1 MKKLIKMRKIIGS
14 ILLAQLVAFNCFA
27 TPYKL
32 PLDMSQAE
40 SRFLQKNLLL
50 LSAKYNITISKA
62 LEQQAKLWNN
72 PTISFEQNIYNQ
84 YTGKYF
90 DMSSSGQS
98 AVQIQQLILLAGK
111 RNKQLQL
118 QKYSTAINEYQFY
131 DLMRTLRLELT
142 SNFYSLYF
150 SQRKLFALNK
160 QILPLRDLERAYE
173 EQFKKGNV
181 SLKEVSRLRSLLFK
195 LETDRISLVNE
206 ELGFTSALKTL
217 LVVKGDTTLEPIYQ
231 ESVSSWLENKK
242 LAELEEEAIANRSD
256 LLAYETNVKLQQANY
271 TLQKANA
278 IPDINVGAAY
288 DRAGSYIYNYYAMT
302 LSFSLPVYNRN
313 QHFIKI
319 AKDQIDQ
326 SKLDYEN
333 RTLSLSNEVNYSY
346 MKALEFHN
354 SYVTFSK
361 SAFENVEQLQKVV
374 IENYQKRNITLM
386 EFVDFYESYKDNISA
401 FLDLQLA
408 REKAL
413 EELNYTIGKKIN

>member
-1 MKKLIKMRKIIGS
+1 MKKIIGFAF
-14 ILLAQLVAFNCFA
+14 LTLFVAYNCFA
-27 TPYKL
+27 IPFSL
-32 PLDMSQAE
+32 PLDITQAE
-40 SRFLQKNLLL
+40 SRFLQKNLIL
-50 LSAKYNITISKA
+50 LSAKYNINIAKA

-84 YTGKYF
+84 YTDKYF

-111 RNKQLQL
+111 RNKQVQL
-118 QKYSTAINEYQFY
+118 QKYNTAISEYQFY

-142 SNFYSLYF
+142 SNFYSLHF
-150 SQRKLFALNK
+150 SQQKLKALNK
-160 QILPLRDLERAYE
+160 QITPLRDLALAYE
-173 EQFKKGNV
+173 EQLKKGNV

-206 ELGFTSALKTL
+206 ELGFTAALKTL
-217 LVVKGDTTLEPIYQ
+217 LVVKGDTTLEPMYQ
-231 ESVSSWLENKK
+231 ESISSWLENKK
-242 LAELEEEAIANRSD
+242 LAELEEEAKANRSD
-256 LLAYETNVKLQQANY
+256 LLAYETNVKMQQANY
-271 TLQKANA
+271 RLQKANA
-278 IPDINVGAAY
+278 IPDINVGGAY

-319 AKDQIDQ
+319 AKDQINQ

-333 RTLSLSNEVNYSY
+333 TALSLSNEVNFSY
-346 MKALEFHN
+346 MKALEFHR
-354 SYVTFSK
+354 SYATFSK
-361 SAFENVEQLQKVV
+361 SAFDNVEQLQKAV

>member
-1 MKKLIKMRKIIGS
+1 MKKVFLCIFINIT
-14 ILLAQLVAFNCFA
+14 IAYNCFS
-27 TPYKL
+27 TPYSL
-32 PLDMSQAE
+32 PLNIVQAE
-40 SRFLQKNLLL
+40 SRFLQKNLIL
-50 LSAKYNITISKA
+50 LSAKFNISISKA

-72 PTISFEQNIYNQ
+72 PTLSLEQNIFNQ
-84 YTGKYF
+84 YNNKYF

-111 RNKQLQL
+111 RNKRVEL
-118 QKYSTAINEYQFY
+118 QKYNTAISEYQFY

-142 SNFYSLYF
+142 SNFYNLHF
-150 SQRKLFALNK
+150 SQQKLNALNK
-160 QILPLRDLERAYE
+160 QILPLRDLALAYE
-173 EQFKKGNV
+173 EQLKKGNV

-206 ELGFTSALKTL
+206 ELGFTAALKTL
-217 LVVKGDTTLEPIYQ
+217 LAVRGDTTLEPVYQ
-231 ESVSSWLENKK
+231 ESISSWLENKK

-256 LLAYETNVKLQQANY
+256 LLAYETNVKMQQANY
-271 TLQKANA
+271 RLQKANA

-319 AKDQIDQ
+319 AKDQINQ

-333 RTLSLSNEVNYSY
+333 TALSLSNEVNFSY
-346 MKALEFHN
+346 MKALEFHR
-354 SYVTFSK
+354 SYASFSK
-361 SAFENVEQLQKVV
+361 SAFDNVEQLQKAV